1 MTIALFLLA
10 ILPGLLICFFIFGMD
25 KYEKEPQLHLAV
37 CFLLGILATLPAINL
52 EQLGERFFVRNHDL
66 VKIFLFATFVIALS
80 EEILKFLALLFFAY
94 PRKVFNEPLDGIVY
108 SVMVSMGFAT
118 LENILYAQTYSDFT
132 TVIARAFTA
141 VPAHAI
147 FAILMGYFVGKAK
160 FAPAPAEKVKLL
172 LKGFFAA
179 VLAHGTYDFLLL
191 QGQYQILMMLGTLL
205 IFVGAYYGKQIIE
218 QQQRISPFRDDHH
231 DELNLGEL
239 AATDRQRF
247 VQDQEIIST
256 MLNRMYKKKDLPEC
270 WASIYADNQSGD
282 EWLIFSVAQ
291 KFTDDISHRFVRL
304 PGPSPRDVLN
314 LVLSTEYE
322 DEIIAAAEYL
332 CARELYHE
340 EVFKEQLLAHLEE
353 FDTES
358 LSHFHKERLVLLI
371 LETKLNRFETP
382 HVTSPLSE
390 RAHSILSGLA
400 DG

>member
-1 MTIALFLLA
+1 MTIVLFLLA

-37 CFLLGILATLPAINL
+37 CFVLGIFATLPAINL
-52 EQLGERFFVRNHDL
+52 EQLGERFFSHNHDL
-66 VKIFLFATFVIALS
+66 FKIFLFATFVIALS

-118 LENILYAQTYSDFT
+118 LENILYAQTYPDFT

-147 FAILMGYFVGKAK
+147 FAVLMGYFVGKAK
-160 FAPAPAEKVKLL
+160 FAAAPIEKAKLL
-172 LKGFFAA
+172 FKGFSAA

-191 QGQYQILMMLGTLL
+191 QEQYQLLMMFGTLM
-205 IFVGAYYGKQIIE
+205 IFVGAYYGKKMIEE
-218 QQQRISPFRDDHH
+218 QQGISPFRDDYH

-247 VQDQEIIST
+247 VQDQEIINT
-256 MLNRMYKKKDLPEC
+256 MLNRMYKKIDLPEC
-270 WASIYADNQSGD
+270 WASIYADSQSGD
-282 EWLIFSVAQ
+282 EWLIFGIAQ
-291 KFTDDISHRFVRL
+291 NFTDDISHRFVRL
-304 PGPSPRDVLN
+304 PGPSPREVLN
-314 LVLSTEYE
+314 LVFSTEYD
-322 DEIIAAAEYL
+322 DEIVAAAEYL
-332 CARELYHE
+332 CARELYHQE
-340 EVFKEQLLAHLEE
+340 IFKEQLLTHLEE
-353 FDTES
+353 FDRES

-382 HVTSPLSE
+382 QLHSPLSE
-390 RAHSILSGLA
+390 RAHLILSELS
-400 DG
+400 